1 MSKNEHEV
9 TYEISSLHDGSNK
22 CNVDKLNNIK
32 HGGISRIGTDTGDNS
47 KHHRNHGASGSR
59 SNLSSDK

>member
-32 HGGISRIGTDTGDNS
+32 HGGILRIGIDTGDHT
-47 KHHRNHGASGSR
+47 KHHDNNGASDSR
-59 SNLSSDK
+59 NNFSGNK